1 MKTNNNLT
9 NLTRLMMVIT
19 FLLASATYA
28 QTASNP
34 SESKN
39 PRTEEQIK
47 SDSIAHK
54 TSMAI
59 QLANEGIQNKSA
71 AIVIAAAQ
79 LSEELGIK
87 SVDTAKGQKYDAY
100 SLYLTAQTITKD
112 KNLNNYIASQL
123 KSIQE
128 KNKIAGKGSI
138 YGPNSIAGYDY
149 FRANEKQSTSARF
162 TAGYGQVTF
171 TGTGRADFDLYVYDE
186 YGNLIAK
193 SDDSGAYCVCSFYL
207 SYAQQITLKFVSR
220 SSGYFNYVVTTN

>member
-1 MKTNNNLT
+1 M
-9 NLTRLMMVIT
+9 I

-34 SESKN
+34 SKSKI

-87 SVDTAKGQKYDAY
+87 SFDTAKGQKYDAY
-100 SLYLTAQTITKD
+100 SLYLKAQTITKD
-112 KNLNNYIASQL
+112 KNLNNYIATQL
-123 KSIQE
+123 KNIQE
-128 KNKIAGKGSI
+128 NNKIAGKGNI
-138 YGPNSIAGYDY
+138 YGPKSGNSRGY
-149 FRANEKQSTSARF
+149 FTANEKVVVDAYF

-186 YGNLIAK
+186 YGNLIAE
-193 SDDSGAYCVCSFYL
+193 DEDYDAYCVCSFNL
-207 SYAQQITLKFVSR
+207 SYAQRVTIKFVCR
-220 SSGYFNYVVTTN
+220 SSGTFNYVVTTN

>member
-39 PRTEEQIK
+39 PRTEEQVK

-79 LSEELGIK
+79 LSQELGIK
-87 SVDTAKGQKYDAY
+87 SSDTAKGQKYDAY
-100 SLYLTAQTITKD
+100 SLYITAQSFTKD
-112 KNLNNYIASQL
+112 KNLSNYISSQV
-123 KSIQE
+123 KNIQE
-128 KNKIAGKGSI
+128 NNKIAGKGNI
-138 YGPNSIAGYDY
+138 YGPKSGNSRSY
-149 FRANEKQSTSARF
+149 FTANERITVDAYF

-171 TGTGRADFDLYVYDE
+171 TGTGLADFDLYVYDE

-193 SDDSGAYCVCSFYL
+193 DEDYDAYCVCSFNL
-207 SYAQQITLKFVSR
+207 SYAQRITLKFVCR
-220 SSGYFNYVVTTN
+220 SSGTFNYVVTTN

>member
-1 MKTNNNLT
+1 MKTKYNL
-9 NLTRLMMVIT
+9 NHNSRLIMIMI

-47 SDSIAHK
+47 SDSTAQK
-54 TSMAI
+54 TSMTM

-71 AIVIAAAQ
+71 AILIAAAQ
-79 LSEELGIK
+79 LSQELGIK

-100 SLYLTAQTITKD
+100 SLYLTAQTLTKD
-112 KNLNNYIASQL
+112 KNLNNYIATQL

-128 KNKIAGKGSI
+128 KNKIAGKGAV
-138 YGPNSIAGYDY
+138 YGPLSFSGSQY
-149 FRANEKQSTSARF
+149 FIANERISVPKYF

-171 TGTGRADFDLYVYDE
+171 TGTGRSDFDLYVYDE

-193 SDDSGAYCVCSFYL
+193 DEDYSAFCVCSFNL
-207 SYAQQITLKFVSR
+207 SYAQQITIKFVSR
-220 SSGYFNYVVTTN
+220 GSGTFKYVVTSN

>member
-1 MKTNNNLT
+1 
-9 NLTRLMMVIT
+9 MMVIT

-28 QTASNP
+28 QTAANP

-47 SDSIAHK
+47 SDSITQK
-54 TSMAI
+54 TSMAM

-79 LSEELGIK
+79 LSEELGIR

-100 SLYLTAQTITKD
+100 SLYLAAQTFTKD
-112 KNLNNYIASQL
+112 KNLNTYITTQL

-128 KNKIAGKGSI
+128 KNKIAGKGAA
-138 YGPNSIAGYDY
+138 YGPLSNSGSSY
-149 FRANEKQSTSARF
+149 F
-162 TAGYGQVTF
+162 TANQRISESVYFTSGSGRVTF
-171 TGTGRADFDLYVYDE
+171 TGTGRTDFDLYIYDE

-193 SDDSGAYCVCSFYL
+193 DEDYDAFCVCNFYL
-207 SYAQQITLKFVSR
+207 SYAQQITIKYVSR
-220 SSGYFNYVVTTN
+220 STGTFNYVVTTN